1 MKRLLIATILA
12 LPLLHCTGELP
23 LSDLVNNTITLK
35 VLGTYES
42 NDPYGLFSTLQ
53 KDDVINAGIA
63 GASPALSSTTDLFKY
78 ITTGTGPNYTDYAN
92 LVNRPSL
99 VKYYIDIAE
108 IRIAQGQGKSSSQSI
123 SDYWSQFAISRQ
135 LMCSSYDSADGRGLS
150 NCSDSAGIDRLN
162 EFFNGGFTYPAVDIA
177 SGNFNHLGIYFR
189 RFATYPAARFR
200 GDGSYSD
207 GANNATDK
215 ATSENSMTTAF
226 DNRTI
231 YGIDIESFLQ
241 NAYGAT
247 NTEPM
252 MFPLQRKDLS
262 LNIYNDHEP
271 YVLEVRMFIKNAMMV
286 HVIQNTGTVTP
297 AADPTN
303 SAFVYVAPADWN
315 VNHAYQDLSNSGRQ
329 GGAIAMTART
339 YQPSKV
345 GAIKMSSAGTSG
357 HYFAVVPAGTTFVT
371 PVSVLPLAATAAT
384 NTTISNLQPGTYDV
398 YRTCDKQACTS
409 ASTAGTCDNPQGG
422 TDGYPETVVK
432 CGSNVVVTT
441 GTTTPV
447 TTCTSDATTSTCP

>member
-1 MKRLLIATILA
+1 MKRLLIASLLA

-42 NDPYGLFSTLQ
+42 NDSYAFGTTTASMP
-53 KDDVINAGIA
+53 KDDVITSTSIT
-63 GASPALSSTTDLFKY
+63 GASPAL
-78 ITTGTGPNYTDYAN
+78 TGTPQIVSYAN
-92 LVNRPSL
+92 SL
-99 VKYYIDIAE
+99 KPTDISYYIDIAE
-108 IRIAQGQGKSSSQSI
+108 IRLAQGQGKSSSQSI

-135 LMCSSYDSADGRGLS
+135 LMCSSYASADGRGLS

-162 EFFNGGFTYPAVDIA
+162 AFFNGGFTYPAVDVA
-177 SGNFNHLGIYFR
+177 SGNFNHMGIYFR
-189 RFATYPAARFR
+189 RFATYPAARFL
-200 GDGSYSD
+200 GDGKYSD
-207 GANNATDK
+207 GANNATDQTT
-215 ATSENSMTTAF
+215 AENSVTTAF

-231 YGIDIESFLQ
+231 YGIDIEAFLQ

-247 NTEPM
+247 NAEPM

-315 VNHAYQDLSNSGRQ
+315 VNHAFSDATSGNNLRQ
-329 GGAIAMTART
+329 GGALALTART

-345 GAIKMSSAGTSG
+345 GAIKMTSTGTSG
-357 HYFAVVPAGTTFVT
+357 HYFAVMPAGTSFTT
-371 PVSVLPLAATAAT
+371 PVTVLPLAATAAT

-409 ASTAGTCDNPQGG
+409 ASTAGTCDNPQSG

-441 GTTTPV
+441 GTTTSV
-447 TTCTSDATTSTCP
+447 TTCTSDTTTSTCP